1 MRTQFFLGLTALAV
15 WMLMA
20 AVTGAG
26 TKTPPAAHSIDLNSA
41 TAQQLEELP
50 GIGPTRADAI
60 LEFRKKSGPFRSVND
75 LLVVRGISR
84 KELEKIRLYIVVK
97 PVAPA
102 KGPAHA
108 PAQHPASRPPV
119 AAPPS

>member
-1 MRTQFFLGLTALAV
+1 MRTQFFLGLAALALWV
-15 WMLMA
+15 LLA
-20 AVTGAG
+20 TVTGAG
-26 TKTPPAAHSIDLNSA
+26 TKNTPAAHSIDLNSA